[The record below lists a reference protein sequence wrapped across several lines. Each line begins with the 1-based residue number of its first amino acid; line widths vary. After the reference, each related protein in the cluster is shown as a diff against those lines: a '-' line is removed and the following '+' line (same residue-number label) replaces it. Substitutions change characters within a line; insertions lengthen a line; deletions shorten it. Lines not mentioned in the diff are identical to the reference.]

1 MKHSKPHRRNW
12 KKEVFSGLGTGVI
25 LGTAL
30 LSTALLYQYGIE
42 NKIFT
47 NNLTTSVLFSDTL
60 STANGAAPWVL
71 MSFNWFLCK
80 SGVKH
85 WRKFIAQFYE

>member
-1 MKHSKPHRRNW
+1 MKHKSTHRRNW
-12 KKEVFSGLGTGVI
+12 KKEVLNGLGSGLI
-25 LGTAL
+25 LGGAL
-30 LSTALLYQYGIE
+30 LSTAVLYQYGVE
-42 NKIFT
+42 DKIFT

-80 SGVKH
+80 AGLKR
-85 WRKFIAQFYE
+85 WRRFIAQFYE